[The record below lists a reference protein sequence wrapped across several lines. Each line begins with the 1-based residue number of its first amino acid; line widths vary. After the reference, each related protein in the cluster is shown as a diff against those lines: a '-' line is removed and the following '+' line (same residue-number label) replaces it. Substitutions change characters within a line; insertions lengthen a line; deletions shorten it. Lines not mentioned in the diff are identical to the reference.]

1 MASELGHAEEAR
13 QTVEALA
20 ADGFAQLPF
29 DETWLASVGLLA
41 VTTNALRDADRA
53 SVLYELLLPY
63 SDRVA
68 ISYAEISTG
77 SVARYL
83 GLLATTIERWNDAE
97 RHFEEALE
105 TNERIGARPCPRA
118 HPARLRADAR
128 RP

>member
-1 MASELGHAEEAR
+1 MS
-13 QTVEALA
+13 
-20 ADGFAQLPF
+20 
-29 DETWLASVGLLA
+29 LLA

-97 RHFEEALE
+97 RHFEEALG
-105 TNERIGARPCPRA
+105 TNERIGARPA
-118 HPARLRADAR
+118 HAHTQHDYAQMLVVRDAPGDHTTAQLLLSHAQTAYRQLGIAPAAR
-128 RP
+128 RN